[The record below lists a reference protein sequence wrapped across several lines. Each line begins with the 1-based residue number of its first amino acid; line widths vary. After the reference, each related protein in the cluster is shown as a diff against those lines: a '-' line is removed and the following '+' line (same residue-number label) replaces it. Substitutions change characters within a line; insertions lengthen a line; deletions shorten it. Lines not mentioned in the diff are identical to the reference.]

1 MTRTRSHQPV
11 RHHIKTRNQKSEE
24 NKLIKFVS
32 RLLFTALGAFL
43 LSASA
48 AHARTV
54 VIGHVNLSFYEA
66 TAAVFQ
72 NVLERSGYNVVME
85 KGPHSEMYPRLAEG
99 DFDLFVAAWLPN
111 THQKYWE
118 EHNENLS
125 LITPLYS
132 DAKLFW
138 AVPDYIPADTV
149 KSVADLAKPEVA
161 AKMDKTIR
169 GPGADSGLMM
179 RSKTL
184 MDEYKLA
191 QAGYQLA
198 PGKAQDWIAG
208 FNQNIEAQNWFVMPL
223 WQPQYLNKVAKL
235 RILEEPNNILG
246 GADTAWLV
254 AHESAQKKIPRHIFD
269 ILKRM
274 EFTIRAITELDYM
287 VNVEQLP
294 PQVAA
299 RLWMSKHPYTVE
311 YWIDAQ

>member
-1 MTRTRSHQPV
+1 MLAV
-11 RHHIKTRNQKSEE
+11 
-24 NKLIKFVS
+24 
-32 RLLFTALGAFL
+32 
-43 LSASA
+43 SA

-54 VIGHVNLSFYEA
+54 TIGYVNLSFYEA

-72 NVLERSGYNVVME
+72 NVLERSGYNVVM
-85 KGPHSEMYPRLAEG
+85 KSGPHSVMYPQLANG

-111 THQKYWE
+111 THEKYWA
-118 EHNENLS
+118 EHKENLS
-125 LITPLYS
+125 LVTPLYS

-138 AVPDYIPADTV
+138 AVPDYVPASAV
-149 KSVADLAKPEVA
+149 NSVADLAKPEVA
-161 AKMDKTIR
+161 ARMDKIIR

-184 MDEYKLA
+184 MEEYNLS
-191 QAGYQLA
+191 QAGYELA

-208 FNQNIEAQNWFVMPL
+208 FNRNIEAQNWFVMPL

-235 RILEEPNNILG
+235 RILDEPNNILG
-246 GADTAWLV
+246 EADTAWLV
-254 AHESAQKKIPRHIFD
+254 AHKSAKTRIPRHIFD

-287 VNVEQLP
+287 VNVEKLP
-294 PQVAA
+294 PKIAA
-299 RLWMSKHPYTVE
+299 RIWMSQHPYTVE

>member
-1 MTRTRSHQPV
+1 MRF
-11 RHHIKTRNQKSEE
+11 
-24 NKLIKFVS
+24 LS
-32 RLLFTALGAFL
+32 RLLSTALGAAL
-43 LSASA
+43 LVSTA

-72 NVLERSGYNVVME
+72 NVLERSGYNVAMK
-85 KGPHSEMYPRLAEG
+85 KGPHSMMYPLLAEG
-99 DFDLFVAAWLPN
+99 EFDLFVAAWLPN
-111 THQKYWE
+111 THQQYWE
-118 EHNENLS
+118 EYGKDLT
-125 LITPLYS
+125 LVTPLYS

-138 AVPDYIPADTV
+138 AVPEYVPESAV

-184 MDEYKLA
+184 MEHYGLS
-191 QAGYQLA
+191 QSGYELS
-198 PGKAQDWIAG
+198 PGKAEDWIKA
-208 FNQNIEAQNWFVMPL
+208 FNANIKARNWFVMPL

-235 RILEEPNNILG
+235 RILEEPENILG
-246 GADTAWLV
+246 KADTAWLV
-254 AHESAQKKIPRHIFD
+254 AHNSANAKIPRHIFD

-274 EFTIRAITELDYM
+274 EFSVKWITELDYL
-287 VNVEQLP
+287 VNVEGFSP
-294 PQVAA
+294 REAA
-299 RLWMSKHPYTVE
+299 RIWMTQHPYTVD